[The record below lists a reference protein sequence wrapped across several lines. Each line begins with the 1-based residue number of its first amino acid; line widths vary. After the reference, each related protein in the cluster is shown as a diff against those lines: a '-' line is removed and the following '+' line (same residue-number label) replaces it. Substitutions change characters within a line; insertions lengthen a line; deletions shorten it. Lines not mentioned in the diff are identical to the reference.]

1 MIGSVRDVFE
11 NYDHGMYD
19 NTVKGRCSCC
29 GDCCSNRLPMNQEE
43 IKEIKYYIKLHD
55 IKPTIRKSI
64 LDVRPVL
71 DLRCPFLDETK
82 ELKCKIYP
90 VRPQICREFI
100 CNVGREFV
108 PSKEVLD
115 GRHHNVNVRETF
127 FSKE

>member
-1 MIGSVRDVFE
+1 MLGSLCDVFAAH
-11 NYDHGMYD
+11 DHGLYD
-19 NTVKGRCSCC
+19 KTIKGKCSCC

-43 IKEIKYYIKLHD
+43 IKEIKHYIKLHD

-64 LDVRPVL
+64 LDVRPVI

-100 CNVGREFV
+100 CNVGRKFV